1 MDAALVMVDRFFRLL
16 ISVPEWAVTYLPG
29 PLGRL
34 SRHYFWKMRMKHV
47 GRGVTFGVGIQVG
60 GAGFVSIGE
69 NTWIDDQVIILAGPP
84 CGQRDNVLRIENP
97 DFPGL
102 EGELIIG
109 SNCHIAQQVTLQA
122 HGGLYIGDNSG
133 VASGSRIYSLSHH
146 YRGHCGNKDSNI
158 VFKFTPRARPEEQ
171 SLISSPSV
179 MEENTALGLNSVML
193 PGATIKRGSWVGVL
207 SVVIG
212 TIPPDSVA
220 SGIPAAVSKKIR

>member
-1 MDAALVMVDRFFRLL
+1 MVDRFFRLL

-84 CGQRDNVLRIENP
+84 SSERNNVLRKQNP
-97 DFPGL
+97 NFPGL

-109 SNCHIAQQVTLQA
+109 NNCHIAQQVTLQA

-146 YRGHCGNKDSNI
+146 YRDHSSDNESKT

-171 SLISSPSV
+171 TLVSSPSV
-179 MEENTALGLNSVML
+179 MEANTALGLNSVML
-193 PGATIKRGSWVGVL
+193 PGATIKTGSWVGVL
-207 SVVIG
+207 SVVSG
-212 TIPPDSVA
+212 TIAPDSVA
-220 SGIPAAVSKKIR
+220 SGTPAAVIKKIR